1 MTKKKKP
8 ISKKPKAEIPALN
21 DKQKQFCLEYLVDFN
36 ATQAAIRSGY
46 SQRSAYAIGWA
57 NLRIPEI
64 RKHIDAL
71 LEERSLGKHEV
82 LKLLSDIAQGSLNDY
97 FTTTTKIYTP
107 QVKKG
112 LKELIKGLRE
122 NIEDQRKLIARAK
135 ITDTD
140 RLKSFAGQEI
150 YMFEQ
155 IAAYEIELER
165 NPRAYRI
172 VDGESRLVEA
182 VELDMAKLVADKEKG
197 KIKTLVPNEYGFKV
211 ELYPA
216 DAALRDLGRYHG
228 IFEKDNEQGKPNF
241 NIEGQQIV
249 FK

>member
-1 MTKKKKP
+1 LTKKKNP

-36 ATQAAIRSGY
+36 ATQAAIRAGY
-46 SQRSAYAIGWA
+46 SQRSAYAIGWT
-57 NLRIPEI
+57 NLRMPQI
-64 RKHIDAL
+64 RKHIDTL

-97 FTTTTKIYTP
+97 FTTTTKVYTP

-122 NIEDQRKLIARAK
+122 KIEDQRKLIARAK
-135 ITDTD
+135 ITDSD
-140 RLKSFAGQEI
+140 RLKGLASQE
-150 YMFEQ
+150 MFWLEQ

-165 NPRAYRI
+165 NPRANRI
-172 VDGESRLVEA
+172 VDGEAQLVETT
-182 VELDMAKLVADKEKG
+182 ELDMVKLVRDKEKG
-197 KIKTLVPNEYGFKV
+197 RIKTLVPNEYGYKV